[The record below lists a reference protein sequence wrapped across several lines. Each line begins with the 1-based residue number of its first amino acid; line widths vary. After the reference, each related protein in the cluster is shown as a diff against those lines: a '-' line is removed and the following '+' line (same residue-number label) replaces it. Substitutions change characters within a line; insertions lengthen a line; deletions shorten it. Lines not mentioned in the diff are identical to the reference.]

1 MTRDYDKDR
10 ELWRRAAQARRSETA
25 SPEAA
30 DPLLVA
36 GYLDGTLDEAGR
48 EAFEARLAAEPAL
61 LDSVLSA
68 RVALAETPVAAPP
81 DAIARAQAIVSRSA
95 LAEQPRRGT
104 QLGGWLRPLGW
115 AAVCALALLVTG
127 TGFEIGRSGYD
138 ALVEYRTLMTE
149 TVAFDFSDPASDMIL

>member
-68 RVALAETPVAAPP
+68 RAALAEAPVVAPA
-81 DAIARAQAIVSRSA
+81 DAIARAQAIVSRPA
-95 LAEQPRRGT
+95 RAEKPR
-104 QLGGWLRPLGW
+104 GGWLRPLGW

-127 TGFEIGRSGYD
+127 TGFEIGRTGYD
-138 ALVEYRTLMTE
+138 ALVEYQSLVTE